1 VSPREVFTCL
11 GPVAVRRRW
20 WGSRCPCG
28 PGGYHADT
36 ALGLDGSLS
45 PRLQRKACDLA
56 ADLSF
61 DLTRRHL
68 RGLLGASPASET
80 LRVYCE
86 RQASR
91 AARWQGQEKA
101 SAEGFREA
109 EGGWEFAVDA
119 GKVNTREHGWRD
131 LKIAVAQKRPTAEPA
146 TPAEWESRE
155 LPAATARVM
164 WADISATKRFRRS
177 WWARL
182 RRLGLAA
189 MAQLH
194 VLGDGAS
201 WIWKAADRMLSGCRQ
216 TLDIYHASQHI
227 ATAGKRLFGEKTAE
241 ATAFHEHGRELL
253 LKEGWAGVCRLIG
266 EELERED
273 TPGRRRT
280 LDRLLKYFLGHI
292 SRLDYAGRLA
302 SGDAIGSGVVE
313 GAAKT
318 LGLRLKARGARWRHK
333 NARSMAALICCRQT
347 DQWDLFWGRAA

>member
-1 VSPREVFTCL
+1 M
-11 GPVAVRRRW
+11 RRRW
-20 WGSRCPCG
+20 WGSRCPCA
-28 PGGYHADT
+28 PGGYHAD
-36 ALGLDGSLS
+36 AVLGLDGGLS
-45 PRLQRKACDLA
+45 PRLQRKACRLA

-61 DLTRRHL
+61 ALTAEHL
-68 RGLLGASPASET
+68 KELLGASPVGET
-80 LRVYCE
+80 IRAACE
-86 RQASR
+86 RQAGR
-91 AARWQGQEKA
+91 MARWQGTEKA
-101 SAEGFREA
+101 SAEGFRKA

-119 GKVNTREHGWRD
+119 GKVNTRENGWRD

-155 LPAATARVM
+155 LPGATARVM
-164 WADISATKRFRRS
+164 WADISAARRFRRS

-189 MAQLH
+189 MARVH

-201 WIWKAADRMLSGCRQ
+201 WIWKAAGRALTGCRQ
-216 TLDIYHASQHI
+216 TLDIYHASGHI
-227 ATAGKRLFGEKTAE
+227 ATAGKRLFGEHTSE

-253 LKEGWAGVCRLIG
+253 LKEGWTGICRLIG

-273 TPGRRRT
+273 TPKRRRV
-280 LDRLLKYFLGHI
+280 LDRLLKYFLGHM

-333 NARSMAALICCRQT
+333 NVRAMAALICCRQT
-347 DQWDLFWGRAA
+347 DQWELFWKRAA